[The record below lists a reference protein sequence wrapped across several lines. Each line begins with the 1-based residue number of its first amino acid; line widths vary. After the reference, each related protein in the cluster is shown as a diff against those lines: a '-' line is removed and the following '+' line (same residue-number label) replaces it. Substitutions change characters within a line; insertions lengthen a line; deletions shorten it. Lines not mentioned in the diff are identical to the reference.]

1 MRWPLNAARLTQK
14 GCYAHENAGGLGGLH
29 LFDETSP
36 NASVLSGGSMSGSE
50 PYMFGNPPVFCQQWA
65 GDCFHAMLAGV
76 YRRDV
81 AFRLVSDRKAV
92 AQLFTTVASHFRELY
107 NLHVT
112 VSTDA

>member
-1 MRWPLNAARLTQK
+1 MLMKTLADLVAYIYSTKLVLMLRCLVAVACQEVNRI
-14 GCYAHENAGGLGGLH
+14 CLGIH
-29 LFDETSP
+29 PF
-36 NASVLSGGSMSGSE
+36 
-50 PYMFGNPPVFCQQWA
+50 FCQQWA